1 MDANDLAG
9 LGWLLGLWQDAVV
22 TLITATEPLFS
33 AIGSVSGS
41 LVAASGFAWLCLL
54 FFRMADVGLLR
65 GLLAGF
71 VIFFLISAGM
81 QPSVVQVEGRAA
93 VKMTAL
99 QAISLNV
106 AMAVYGAYGGA
117 MAQVLKNQTVAG
129 SIIPS
134 EAATRDAV
142 ERNAATFGDTDLA
155 RLIRDYNAQ
164 CSPSAAVVAS
174 GIDTPVDAYHAIG
187 LLGGGGLGIPDESAS
202 LIEQIKKGAMA
213 AFWSSSGPTYSWI
226 FGTDAMSGLHDARAI
241 NERRAAGIQAL
252 EAEGRG
258 FVTIKNY
265 YLPSQSSWE
274 ATFAGTPD
282 AKPSYLVINDAPGDL
297 STKLADSAHAFP
309 QGDRGSSQAFAP
321 SDCVSA
327 YRTAQFAAE
336 QAYNALEAVGKNASG
351 GQAASSESGV
361 VGAGLAWQRLLSRTL
376 SGTGEVTGGGI
387 GFASGVLAA
396 VQAGKDYMGWLDLQ
410 TLLPAYVAGMAG
422 LFWLIL
428 IICPIV
434 LLVSPLLGIQIVT
447 RWFSLLIGAL
457 LSIIFAQLIA
467 VGASLMLAGVAAG
480 QAAAASGWMGDGA
493 DLDLIR
499 GGLGM
504 VAGVLLV
511 VSTWL
516 AGVVS
521 GVSFSGLGGVSAG
534 VATTT
539 QVAGMVSSFVSSVVS
554 IGTSKAMTGGSKP
567 KTPSTGGYKS
577 KIDGMPRPRR

>member
-9 LGWLLGLWQDAVV
+9 LGWLFALWQDAVV
-22 TLITATEPLFS
+22 TLIIATEPLLS
-33 AIGSVSGS
+33 AISNNSRT
-41 LVAASGFAWLCLL
+41 LVAASGFAWLSLL
-54 FFRMADVGLLR
+54 FFRLADVGVIR
-65 GLLAGF
+65 GIFAGV

-81 QPSVVQVEGRAA
+81 QPSVVQIEGRAD
-93 VKMTAL
+93 VRMTSL
-99 QAISLNV
+99 QAISLKV
-106 AMAVYGAYGGA
+106 TMAFFGTFSGA
-117 MAQVLKNQTVAG
+117 MDRVLKKQTFAG
-129 SIIPS
+129 SIIPT
-134 EAATRDAV
+134 EGATRDAV

-174 GIDTPVDAYHAIG
+174 GIETNVDAYHAIG

-202 LIEQIKKGAMA
+202 LLEQIKKGAMA
-213 AFWSSSGPTYSWI
+213 AFWSSSGPIYSWI
-226 FGTDAMSGLHDARAI
+226 FGSDAMSELHDAHAI
-241 NERRAAGIQAL
+241 NERRSAGIQAL

-258 FVTIKNY
+258 FVTVQNY
-265 YLPSQSSWE
+265 YLPSKSSWE

-282 AKPSYLVINDAPGDL
+282 AKPSYLAINDAPDDL
-297 STKLADSAHAFP
+297 SKKLADSANAFP

-410 TLLPAYVAGMAG
+410 TLLPAYIAGMAG
-422 LFWLIL
+422 LFWLNL
-428 IICPIV
+428 MFGPIV
-434 LLVSPLLGIQIVT
+434 LLASPLLGIQIIK
-447 RWFSLLIGAL
+447 RWFSFFFVAVISVIA
-457 LSIIFAQLIA
+457 AQAIC
-467 VGASLMLAGVAAG
+467 VGASMFLASVAAV
-480 QAAAASGWMGDGA
+480 QAAAASGWMGQGA

-499 GGLGM
+499 GTSGM
-504 VAGVLLV
+504 VASVMLIAV
-511 VSTWL
+511 TWY
-516 AGVVS
+516 AGS
-521 GVSFSGLGGVSAG
+521 YANLSLSGLGAVSGG

-539 QVAGMVSSFVSSVVS
+539 QVGGMATSFVSSVIS

-567 KTPSTGGYKS
+567 KIPSTSGYKS
-577 KIDGMPRPRR
+577 KMDGMPRPRR